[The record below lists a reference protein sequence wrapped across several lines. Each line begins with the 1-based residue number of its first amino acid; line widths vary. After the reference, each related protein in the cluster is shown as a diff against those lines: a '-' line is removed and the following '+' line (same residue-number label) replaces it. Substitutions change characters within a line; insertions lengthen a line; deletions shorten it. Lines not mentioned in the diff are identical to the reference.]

1 MADYDIT
8 EAFKK
13 IEDDLIASMIR
24 NFDRH
29 RAEED
34 DLGIRWPQWQA
45 EQLRALERYKEANKK
60 RFTTF
65 HSINSQIDAMIRQ
78 ANKDGSQDQE
88 VSILEAIKR
97 GFRGEKR
104 DPVLQAAFF
113 RLNERKLE
121 ALIKATVSDMQAAET
136 AVLRMSE
143 DKYRSIIYNAQVFAN
158 TGAGSYTKAVD
169 MATKDFL
176 KAGLNCVQYKNG
188 ARHTLSDYADM
199 AIKTAST
206 RAYLQGEGAR
216 RQEWGIA
223 TVIVNKRGN
232 PCPKCLP
239 FVGKVFIDDVWSGG
253 SSEDGDYPL
262 MSDAITAG
270 LYHPRCK
277 DGHVTFFPE
286 LDEDP
291 DDRFTRQ
298 EIEEIEGQN
307 RKEARLQYALRQVE
321 MYDRLAHYSL
331 DPENKKK
338 YAAREKDWKEKCTEK
353 DLYATA
359 SEATVI
365 DETVSS
371 ADFVSEDSFVDVTQE
386 WRNSATPNSNDVL
399 ELREFIS
406 EGQKYIV
413 DGKYVVLDYSEN
425 EKIIAEILRKE
436 FGGEIFIVPKVL
448 SPQGVKTPDYIFRG
462 ARYDLKELFGTSKNM
477 IYNRLHKQKKQS
489 DNFILDFTNCTLS
502 EGELFEQIRYI
513 YRSKNTEFV
522 KCIITIKDGKVLKV
536 FTRKK

>member
-8 EAFKK
+8 GAFKR

-24 NFDRH
+24 NLDRH

-34 DLGIRWPQWQA
+34 ELGIRWPQWQV

-65 HSINSQIDAMIRQ
+65 QDINSQIDAMIRQ
-78 ANKDGSQDQE
+78 AYTDGSQDQE
-88 VSILEAIKR
+88 VGILNAIKR
-97 GFRGEKR
+97 GFRGVKR
-104 DPVLQAAFF
+104 DPILQASFF

-121 ALIKATVSDMQAAET
+121 SLIKATVSDMQAAET
-136 AVLRMSE
+136 AVLRLSE
-143 DKYRSIIYNAQVFAN
+143 DKYRSIIFNAQVFAN

-169 MATKDFL
+169 MATRDFL

-206 RAYLQGEGAR
+206 RAYLQGEGQR
-216 RQEWGIA
+216 RQEWGIS
-223 TVIVNKRGN
+223 TVIMNKRGN

-239 FVGKVFIDDVWSGG
+239 FVGKVLIDDVWSGG

-262 MSDAITAG
+262 MSDAIAAG

-277 DGHVTFFPE
+277 DGHVTYFPE
-286 LDEDP
+286 FDDEP
-291 DDRFTRQ
+291 DDSFTIEEIA
-298 EIEEIEGQN
+298 EIEERN
-307 RKEARLQYALRQVE
+307 REEAKLQYAFRQVE
-321 MYDRLAHYSL
+321 MFGMLAQYSL
-331 DPENKKK
+331 DPENKKA
-338 YAAREKDWKEKCTEK
+338 YAAKEKEW
-353 DLYATA
+353 TA
-359 SEATVI
+359 EYTSRLSKSTVI

-371 ADFVSEDSFVDVTQE
+371 ADCLSDDSFVDITQE
-386 WRNSATPNSNDVL
+386 WRKSATPNSNEVL
-399 ELREFIS
+399 EMNEFLS
-406 EGQKYIV
+406 GGKKYIV
-413 DGKYVVLDYSEN
+413 DGKHVVLDYSEN
-425 EKIIAEILRKE
+425 EKMVAEILRKE

-448 SPQGVKTPDYIFRG
+448 SPNGVKTPDYIFRG
-462 ARYDLKELFGTSKNM
+462 ERYDLKELSGTSKNL

-489 DNFILDFTNCTLS
+489 HNFILDFTNCALNQ
-502 EGELFEQIRYI
+502 EEIIEQIRYI

-522 KCIITIKDGKVLKV
+522 NCIIIIKNAKVLKV